1 MDVFK
6 IYNKIAYY
14 YGLFKESI
22 PKDIGV
28 YKLKNSCLKLY
39 WDDHGAIVKVEDIQN
54 VGFLSKVI

>member
-39 WDDHGAIVKVEDIQN
+39 WDDYGTIVKVEDI
-54 VGFLSKVI
+54 